1 MDLNQPEH
9 ILSYYNA
16 RRAPETHKGDYG
28 RVYIAAG
35 SEGMTGAAMLCAESA
50 LRAGAGLVYLF
61 APGKLLPIY
70 EIACKE
76 AVKLRIGGA
85 DDGYFKQSHIR
96 QVLDAVKPSGG
107 RSVFVV
113 GPGLGSNNDTKQ
125 FVYGLIEGL
134 YAETIPVILDA
145 DGLNAYQSQSSRI
158 AQYHVQN
165 PGGNMVLT
173 PHTAEL
179 ARLMGWDPAV
189 IHADRTG
196 AAREAA
202 AHTGAI
208 TVLKGNG
215 TVIASPAGT
224 ANTSPYCINPTGN
237 PGMATGGSG
246 DVLSGI
252 LAGIIASD
260 STGASLYDLVRT
272 GVYIHGL
279 CGDLAAERY
288 GERAV
293 KAGDLIDM
301 LKEVHRYGCQ

>member
-1 MDLNQPEH
+1 MNQPEK

-16 RRAPETHKGDYG
+16 RRVPETHKGDYG

-35 SEGMTGAAMLCAESA
+35 SAGMTGAAMLCAESA
-50 LRAGAGLVYLF
+50 LRAGAGLVYLL
-61 APGKLLPIY
+61 APAALLPIY

-76 AVKLRIGGA
+76 AVKLRIGEEG
-85 DDGYFKQSHIR
+85 DCYFKQSHVR
-96 QVLDAVKPSGG
+96 QVLDAVKPGAG
-107 RSVFVV
+107 RSVFVI

-125 FVYGLIEGL
+125 FVYGLLDGL
-134 YAETIPVILDA
+134 CAEIFPVILDA

-158 AQYHVQN
+158 AQYNAEN

-173 PHTAEL
+173 PHTGEL
-179 ARLMGWDPAV
+179 ARLMGWDPAE
-189 IHADRTG
+189 INAHRIEAAQEAAARTG
-196 AAREAA
+196 AV
-202 AHTGAI
+202 
-208 TVLKGNG
+208 TVLKGSG
-215 TVIASPAGT
+215 TVIASPDA
-224 ANTSPYCINPTGN
+224 ASHAAPYWINPTGN

-252 LAGIIASD
+252 LAGIFASD

-293 KAGDLIDM
+293 KAGDLIEM